1 MWHRYGT
8 DEQVPAAV
16 RLQMPFEQ
24 IAKAMIVTSLSA
36 SAKSDA
42 YHYAEM
48 MALNRVIAST
58 SARRDDRPIAAANRT
73 VAELSPA

>member
-1 MWHRYGT
+1 MVT

-24 IAKAMIVTSLSA
+24 IAKAMIATSLSA

-48 MALNRVIAST
+48 MAFNR
-58 SARRDDRPIAAANRT
+58 
-73 VAELSPA
+73 

>member
-1 MWHRYGT
+1 MPDTPNNRRYGT
-8 DEQVPAAV
+8 DQQVPAAV

-24 IAKAMIVTSLSA
+24 AARAMIVTSLSA

-48 MALNRVIAST
+48 VALNQ
-58 SARRDDRPIAAANRT
+58 
-73 VAELSPA
+73 